1 MVPAAQPDAGRATAL
16 SESFTGACPLEFPC
30 AMPRQLF
37 RQEAID
43 AQREKF
49 LGEATIARPVPF
61 WVFTLLAAGIAILLI
76 SVAVW
81 GQYTRRERVE
91 GYVALDTGAARVM
104 SPDAGRI
111 TELLIK
117 EGDEV
122 KAGDEIA
129 KVSLE
134 RTTVTGSS
142 SSKEVSE
149 EMERRR
155 IILEKEQSQWR
166 DLGAQQVEQ
175 LRRRMRD
182 LENELA
188 QIDREMKL
196 QETRV
201 KSTRE
206 QAERFKALAG
216 EKFVSDVAS
225 KQKQDEVTDQEI
237 KLQAMR
243 RQRAQVERDL
253 GAAKMEEPAIQMRS
267 RAQQEQVARQISEL
281 RQGLSEVEA
290 RRENIIRAPMTGV
303 VTNISV
309 NRGQS
314 VAADTPLA
322 TVLPKGSGMHVELLV
337 PTRAIGF
344 LSKGKEV
351 VLRYEAFPYERFGQ
365 YRGVITAIGRN
376 VWTAGERIGPL
387 SAKEPVYRV
396 DVKLERQAVAAL
408 GEEYPLRPGMLVNA
422 DLLLEKRTLLEWI
435 FEPVLQLKGRL

>member
-1 MVPAAQPDAGRATAL
+1 
-16 SESFTGACPLEFPC
+16 
-30 AMPRQLF
+30 MPRQLF

-61 WVFTLLAAGIAILLI
+61 WVFTLLAAGIAVLLI
-76 SVAVW
+76 MVAIW
-81 GQYTRRERVE
+81 GQYQRRERVE
-91 GYVALDTGAARVM
+91 GYLALDTGAARVLI
-104 SPDAGRI
+104 PYAGRV
-111 TELLIK
+111 TELSVR

-129 KVSLE
+129 RISLDRSTVSGASMSAA
-134 RTTVTGSS
+134 VAA
-142 SSKEVSE
+142 
-149 EMERRR
+149 EMQSRRES
-155 IILEKEQSQWR
+155 LEKEQSQWR
-166 DLGAQQVEQ
+166 DLAAQQVEQ
-175 LRRRMRD
+175 SRRRAKD
-182 LENELA
+182 LDNELI

-206 QAERFKALAG
+206 QADRFKALAG

-237 KLQAMR
+237 KLQALR
-243 RQRAQVERDL
+243 RQRSQVERDL
-253 GAAKMEEPAIQMRS
+253 GAAKMEGPQIELRA
-267 RAQQEQVARQISEL
+267 RAQIDQVARQISEL
-281 RQGLSEVEA
+281 KEGLSQVEA
-290 RRENIIRAPMTGV
+290 RRETVIHAPMAGV
-303 VTNISV
+303 ITNVAV

-314 VAADTPLA
+314 VADDAPLV
-322 TVLPKGSGMHVELLV
+322 TVLPKGSGLHVELLV

-344 LSKGKEV
+344 VTKGSEV

-365 YRGVITAIGRN
+365 YRGVITDIGRN
-376 VWTAGERIGPL
+376 VWTSGERIGPL

-396 DVKLERQAVAAL
+396 DVVLDKQSVTAL
-408 GEEYPLRPGMLVNA
+408 GQELPLRPGMLVNA
-422 DLLLEKRTLLEWI
+422 DLLLEKRTLLEWL